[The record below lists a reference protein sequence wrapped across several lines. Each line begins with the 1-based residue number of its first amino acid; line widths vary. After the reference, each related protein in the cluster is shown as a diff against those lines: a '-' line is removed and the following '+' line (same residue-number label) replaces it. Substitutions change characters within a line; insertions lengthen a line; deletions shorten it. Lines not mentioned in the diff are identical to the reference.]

1 MTSDSRSASHRALRA
16 TAPLALTRAT
26 VVRAAAALCAATV
39 AAVFAPVAFAADAF
53 PSKDIRFIVPWNAGG
68 SNDIA
73 ARALAQ
79 ILSEQGVRV
88 IVENVPGAT
97 GGIGM
102 QKVANAE
109 PDGYTIGMGTSST
122 LAIIAQGLTSL
133 KTEQFAP
140 IARVTVD
147 PLILLV
153 PQGSA
158 TGTLESFV
166 AHVKKNSGKVSI
178 GTPGSNNLN
187 HIFAV
192 MAGRAGGADVIVT
205 PYTGGS
211 KVVLDLA
218 GKQIDAAVLK
228 PSESKAQID
237 GNLVKPI
244 GVFANERLKVMPD
257 VPTFKEKGYDV
268 FPYGPLVQMAYIV
281 APAKTPPAVVEKL
294 TALFRGAIQSAKFKA
309 TAEGGGALVDDLTG
323 AALGQEIAAV
333 EKSLNVV
340 AKQVFVADKK

>member
-1 MTSDSRSASHRALRA
+1 MTRISRGRFLR
-16 TAPLALTRAT
+16 TAVAALALP
-26 VVRAAAALCAATV
+26 
-39 AAVFAPVAFAADAF
+39 FASGAIAQAGF
-53 PSKDIRFIVPWNAGG
+53 PSKEIRFVVPWNAGG

-73 ARALAQ
+73 ARAIAN
-79 ILSEQGVRV
+79 ILMEQGVRV

-102 QKVANAE
+102 QKVAAAE

-122 LAIIAQGLTSL
+122 LAIIAQGLTPL
-133 KTEQFAP
+133 KSEQFAP
-140 IARVTVD
+140 IARVTID

-158 TGTLESFV
+158 QGTLETFV
-166 AHVKKNSGKVSI
+166 SHVKANPGKVSV

-192 MAGRAGGADVIVT
+192 MAGRAGNADVIVT

-211 KVVLDLA
+211 KVVQDLA
-218 GKQIDAAVLK
+218 GKQIQAAVLK

-257 VPTFKEKGYDV
+257 VPTFKEKGFDV

-294 TALFRGAIQSAKFKA
+294 IALFGGAIQSAKFKA
-309 TAEGGGALVDDLTG
+309 TAEGGGALVDNLTG
-323 AALGQEIAAV
+323 AALGREIAGV
-333 EKSLNVV
+333 EKSLSVV
-340 AKQVFVADKK
+340 AKQVFVEEKK

>member
-1 MTSDSRSASHRALRA
+1 MLKTAPRALPRSSS
-16 TAPLALTRAT
+16 TLLRS
-26 VVRAAAALCAATV
+26 AAALCAA
-39 AAVFAPVAFAADAF
+39 AFAAALTPGAWAADAY
-53 PSKDIRFIVPWNAGG
+53 PSKEIRFIVPWNAGG

-73 ARALAQ
+73 ARAIAN
-79 ILSEQGVRV
+79 ILGEQGVKV
-88 IVENVPGAT
+88 IVENLPGAT

-102 QKVANAE
+102 SKVANAE

-122 LAIIAQGLTSL
+122 LAIISQKLTPLRS
-133 KTEQFAP
+133 EQFTP
-140 IARVTVD
+140 IVRVTID
-147 PLILLV
+147 PLLLLV
-153 PQGSA
+153 PVGSA
-158 TGTLESFV
+158 TGTLEAFV
-166 AHVKKNSGKVSI
+166 ANVRKNSGKVSI

-192 MAGRAGGADVIVT
+192 MAGRAGNAEVVVA

-268 FPYGPLVQMAYIV
+268 FPFGPLVQMAYIV
-281 APAKTPPAVVEKL
+281 APANLPAAVREKM

-309 TAEGGGALVDDLTG
+309 VAEGGGAVVDDLTG
-323 AALGQEIAAV
+323 AALGQEIAGV
-333 EKSLNVV
+333 EKSLSVV
-340 AKQVFVADKK
+340 AKQVFVEEKK

>member
-1 MTSDSRSASHRALRA
+1 MTSRRPLLH
-16 TAPLALTRAT
+16 TALALAAGLCLPF
-26 VVRAAAALCAATV
+26 AAAP
-39 AAVFAPVAFAADAF
+39 VFAQAAY

-79 ILSEQGVRV
+79 LLNEQGIRM

-97 GGIGM
+97 GSIGL
-102 QKVANAE
+102 QKVAGAD
-109 PDGYTIGMGTSST
+109 PDGYTLGMGTSST
-122 LAIIAQGLTSL
+122 LALISQNLTTL
-133 KTEQFAP
+133 KNTQFTP
-140 IARVTVD
+140 IARVTTD

-153 PQGSA
+153 PQASA
-158 TGTLESFV
+158 YGTLESFL
-166 AHVKKNSGKVSI
+166 AHTKANSGKVSI

-192 MAGRAGGADVIVT
+192 MSGRAANAEVVVV

-211 KVVLDLA
+211 KVITDLA

-244 GVFANERLKVMPD
+244 AVFADERLKVMPD
-257 VPTFKEKGYDV
+257 VPTFKEKGHNV
-268 FPYGPLVQMAYIV
+268 FPYGPLVQMAYVV
-281 APAKTPPAVVEKL
+281 APANLPPAVRDKL
-294 TALFRGAIQSAKFKA
+294 ISIFKTAIQSAKFKA
-309 TAEGGGALVDDLTG
+309 VAEQGGALVDDLTG
-323 AALGQEIAAV
+323 AALGKEIDAV
-333 EKSLNVV
+333 TQSLGVV
-340 AKQVFVADKK
+340 GKQVFVAEKK

>member
-1 MTSDSRSASHRALRA
+1 MPQHARR
-16 TAPLALTRAT
+16 ALTRST
-26 VVRAAAALCAATV
+26 LIRAAAALCVGTV
-39 AAVFAPVAFAADAF
+39 TAGLMPAAFAADPY
-53 PSKDIRFIVPWNAGG
+53 PSKEIRFVVPWNAGG

-73 ARALAQ
+73 ARAIAN
-79 ILSEQGVRV
+79 ILGEQGVRV
-88 IVENVPGAT
+88 IVENLPGAT

-102 QKVANAE
+102 GKVANAE

-122 LAIIAQGLTSL
+122 LAIIAQKLTPLRS
-133 KTEQFAP
+133 EQFTP
-140 IARVTVD
+140 IARVTID
-147 PLILLV
+147 PLLLLV
-153 PQGSA
+153 PAGSA

-166 AHVKKNSGKVSI
+166 ANARKNSGKVSI

-192 MAGRAGGADVIVT
+192 MAGRAGNAEVVVV

-281 APAKTPPAVVEKL
+281 APANLPPAVREKM

-309 TAEGGGALVDDLTG
+309 VAEGGGAVVDDLTG
-323 AALGQEIAAV
+323 AALGQEIAGV
-333 EKSLNVV
+333 EKSLSVV
-340 AKQVFVADKK
+340 AKQVFIEEKK

>member
-1 MTSDSRSASHRALRA
+1 MPHRSSPVLSRSRFIRS
-16 TAPLALTRAT
+16 
-26 VVRAAAALCAATV
+26 AAALCAA
-39 AAVFAPVAFAADAF
+39 AAGLGAASSALAD
-53 PSKDIRFIVPWNAGG
+53 PTYPNKEIRFVVPWNAGG

-73 ARALAQ
+73 ARAIAN
-79 ILSEQGVRV
+79 ILGEQGVRV

-97 GGIGM
+97 GSIGM
-102 QKVANAE
+102 TKVATAE

-122 LAIIAQGLTSL
+122 LALIAQKLTPL
-133 KTEQFAP
+133 RNEQFTP

-147 PLILLV
+147 PLLLLV
-153 PQGSA
+153 PAGSPH
-158 TGTLESFV
+158 GTLDAFV
-166 AHVKKNSGKVSI
+166 ANVKKNSGKVSI

-192 MAGRAGGADVIVT
+192 MTGRAGNGEVVVA

-244 GVFANERLKVMPD
+244 GVFANERLRVMPD

-281 APAKTPPAVVEKL
+281 APANLPPAVREKM

-309 TAEGGGALVDDLTG
+309 VAEGGGAVVDDLTG
-323 AALGQEIAAV
+323 AALAQEITGV
-333 EKSLNVV
+333 EKSLSVV
-340 AKQVFVADKK
+340 AKQVFTEEKK